1 MPDKVNLNTAS
12 RQQLNSIPNIG
23 DDCVNR
29 IMENRPFNSMKDVDQ
44 IQGFGGDALQNLH
57 EHATV

>member
-23 DDCVNR
+23 DECVDR
-29 IMENRPFNSMKDVDQ
+29 IMKNRPFDDMKQVDKVT
-44 IQGFGGDALQNLH
+44 GFGDDALQNLH